1 MSGAPAGPSPI
12 RRSPSAVRAAAPP
25 SAIIR
30 SPSAQ
35 AIERSPPPDAPA
47 AASCAKCAELK
58 KQVAALR
65 ESTCLLGEATAA
77 AAEEAGALRAELA
90 AAREDC
96 VRDER
101 LRAEN
106 ERLLDV
112 VYALKEQLDREPLAP
127 EVLRELQDVKER
139 FILVTLERD
148 ELVKT
153 IHGMRL
159 AEQAK
164 LAQGP
169 RAAKSRR
176 MHWP

>member
-47 AASCAKCAELK
+47 AASCAKCAEL
-58 KQVAALR
+58 
-65 ESTCLLGEATAA
+65 T
-77 AAEEAGALRAELA
+77 EEAGALRAELA